1 MAKKLAF
8 DRVLFGVVAL
18 AVGFGLVMVYS
29 ASAPL
34 ARSGSGVDAGGA
46 NPYVV
51 KQSLAA
57 LLGLVAM
64 GIAMHVDYR
73 HLRRPAVIYTLLGGA
88 VVLLV
93 AVLFA
98 PEINATHRWFRLGPV
113 SVQPAELAKLA
124 LIPYVAYQIDRKA
137 ERIDHPALLVPVLVA
152 TAAVVGL
159 VLLQPD
165 FGTAVLLLA
174 GVGLVVFLAGLP
186 WRYLAGAAMVGL
198 PLLAILILAEPYR
211 RRRVLAFLEPEAD
224 PFGAGFQPR
233 QSLIAVGSGGLF
245 GLGPGG
251 SVQKLH
257 YLPHPHSDYIFAIVC
272 EELGFLGAIA
282 VLALFGVLLWR
293 GVRAGRTAPDA
304 FGRYL
309 AWGLTGLL
317 VIQALVHVSV
327 SLALA
332 PSKGIPLPFISYGGS
347 SLVAS
352 MAACGVLL
360 NVSQHG

>member
-8 DRVLFGVVAL
+8 DRVLFGVVVL

-34 ARSGSGVDAGGA
+34 ARSEAEDGL

-57 LLGLVAM
+57 VLGLVAM
-64 GIAMHVDYR
+64 AITMHVDYR
-73 HLRRPAVIYTLLGGA
+73 ILRRPVVAYGLLGGA
-88 VVLLV
+88 VLLLV
-93 AVLFA
+93 AVLYG

-113 SVQPAELAKLA
+113 SIQPAELAKLA
-124 LIPYVAYQIDRKA
+124 LIPYVAYQIGRKT
-137 ERIDHPALLVPVLVA
+137 ERINQPALLVPVLVA
-152 TAAVVGL
+152 TASVVGL

-165 FGTAVLLLA
+165 FGTSVLLLVA
-174 GVGLVVFLAGLP
+174 VGLMLFLAGLP
-186 WRYLAGAAMVGL
+186 WRYLAGACATGL
-198 PLLAILILAEPYR
+198 PLLAVVALAEPYR

-224 PFGAGFQPR
+224 PFGAGFQAR

-257 YLPHPHSDYIFAIVC
+257 YLPHPHSDYLFAIVG
-272 EELGFLGAIA
+272 EELGFVGALG
-282 VLALFGVLLWR
+282 VLALFAVLLWR
-293 GVRAGRTAPDA
+293 GVRAGVSAPDLH
-304 FGRYL
+304 GRYL

-317 VIQALVHVSV
+317 VLQALVHVSV